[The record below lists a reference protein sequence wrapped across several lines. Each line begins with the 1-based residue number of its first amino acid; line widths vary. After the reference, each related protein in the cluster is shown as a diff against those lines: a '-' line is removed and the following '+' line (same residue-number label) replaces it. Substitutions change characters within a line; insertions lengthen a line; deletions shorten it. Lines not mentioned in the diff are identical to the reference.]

1 MAAPDINSN
10 YYIMQS
16 YGGWSPCIEGN
27 NTYGL
32 LPFAGS
38 VLPNCVGYICGRFN
52 ELLHEN
58 ACTYF
63 GSVNARNLYAL
74 GVSQGL
80 STGNDPVVGGVIC
93 FDTDYLGHAV
103 VIESIIDNDTVVV
116 SESGWRYTTGPVVK
130 SYTMYRVNGVWQYQ
144 GGTYQGIV
152 YPPVSVGTDD
162 YYMLFL
168 DEEGFN

>member
-1 MAAPDINSN
+1 MPADIYSN
-10 YYIMQS
+10 YYIQTA

-27 NTYGL
+27 NQYNL
-32 LPFAGS
+32 RPFAGS

-52 ELLHEN
+52 ELLN
-58 ACTYF
+58 AGACTWF
-63 GSVNARNLYAL
+63 GSVNARDLFQL

-80 STGNDPVVGGVIC
+80 LTGHDPIVGGVIC

-103 VIESIIDNDTVVV
+103 VIEHVIDQNTVEV

-130 SYTMYRVNGVWQYQ
+130 TYTMYRSGGAWQYS

-152 YPPVSVGTDD
+152 YPPGVVIPQQD

-168 DEEGFN
+168 EEE